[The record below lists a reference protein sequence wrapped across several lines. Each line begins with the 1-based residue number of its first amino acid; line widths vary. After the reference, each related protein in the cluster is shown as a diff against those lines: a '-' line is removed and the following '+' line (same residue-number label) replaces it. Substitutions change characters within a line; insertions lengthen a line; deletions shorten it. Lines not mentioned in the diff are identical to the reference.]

1 MLASKFAIQNPFNV
15 LIVTGGDCYRIR
27 TAGLPHQDFLRG
39 LVLLNTPAPAPLR
52 DWWQWAAVKN
62 FHPL

>member
-15 LIVTGGDCYRIR
+15 LTVTGGDCYRIR

-39 LVLLNTPAPAPLR
+39 LVLLNTPAPPR
-52 DWWQWAAVKN
+52 DWRQWAAVKK